1 VYGLV
6 NKAVQD
12 LLVREH
18 GEAVWQQVCER
29 AGWNGETFVRMDQY
43 DDDVTYRLVS
53 AAAEILGAP
62 AEDVLRA
69 FGRYWVEYTSREGY
83 GDLLRTS
90 GRNTVELLEN
100 LDTMHS
106 RVGLQ
111 YPDLKPPSFHVTD
124 RDGERLRLHYISDR
138 AGLAP
143 MVLGL
148 VEGLGTLFG
157 EEIEIEIDRSRED
170 GAEHDEFL
178 VRVHGGGNAD

>member
-1 VYGLV
+1 MYGLV
-6 NKAVQD
+6 NKGVHD
-12 LLVREH
+12 LLVKEH
-18 GEAVWQQVCER
+18 GEEVWRQICEK
-29 AGWNGETFVRMDQY
+29 AGWSDEVFVRMNSY
-43 DDDVTYRLVS
+43 DDDITYRLVA
-53 AAAEILGAP
+53 AAAETLGVP

-83 GDLLRTS
+83 GDLLRMS
-90 GRNTVELLEN
+90 GHNTADLLEN
-100 LDTMHS
+100 LDSMHS

-124 RDGERLRLHYISDR
+124 RDDHQLRLHYVSER

-157 EEIEIEIDRSRED
+157 EEIEIVLDRSRED
-170 GAEHDEFL
+170 GADHDEFL
-178 VRVHGGGNAD
+178 VRMRGGGDAA